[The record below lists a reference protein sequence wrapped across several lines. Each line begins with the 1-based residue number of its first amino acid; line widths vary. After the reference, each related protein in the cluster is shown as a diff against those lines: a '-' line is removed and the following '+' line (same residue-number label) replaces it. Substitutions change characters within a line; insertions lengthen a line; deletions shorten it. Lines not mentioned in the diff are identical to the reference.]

1 MDGLENV
8 KLLRFGHTLSL
19 DYYTLLLH
27 GRDSNRRSHP
37 EKVSFNAYGGLTS
50 NRH

>member
-8 KLLRFGHTLSL
+8 KLLRFGHTLSV
-19 DYYTLLLH
+19 DYQILSH